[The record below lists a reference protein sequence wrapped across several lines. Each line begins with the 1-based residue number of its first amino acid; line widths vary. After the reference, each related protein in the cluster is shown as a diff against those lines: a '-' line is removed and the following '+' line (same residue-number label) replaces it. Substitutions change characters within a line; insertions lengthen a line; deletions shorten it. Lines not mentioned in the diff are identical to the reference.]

1 MNNEIKVTQ
10 AGMSDLIER
19 LRDAVHGIE
28 GVLHSLDEQVAKL
41 RGGWTGAASDAYDD
55 AQKKWRGQLG
65 EMNDLLDRHRTNTI
79 ENAELFDS
87 AVKKNQ
93 QIWS

>member
-1 MNNEIKVTQ
+1 MNDEIKVTQ

-41 RGGWTGAASDAYDD
+41 RGGWTGNEIPIEYLVGQIGYQLAPPLIMVGLASLVGLLFLRAAA
-55 AQKKWRGQLG
+55 AGGLR
-65 EMNDLLDRHRTNTI
+65 
-79 ENAELFDS
+79 
-87 AVKKNQ
+87 
-93 QIWS
+93 